1 MTDAQRDEVL
11 LQLVDKLNE
20 NIEFTK
26 SINDKLNEVNS
37 SLGARIDGLE
47 AKLNENIEFTKSI
60 NDKLNENIEFTK
72 SINDKLNENIEF
84 TKNINDKLNENIEFT
99 KRISNSVAVIEE
111 VHGSKLGALSDG
123 YTANSE
129 KLDEIR
135 NNIKNIYS
143 ILDKHDNQIYLLK
156 SN

>member
-1 MTDAQRDEVL
+1 MTETQRDEVL

-37 SLGARIDGLE
+37 SLGARIDGIE
-47 AKLNENIEFTKSI
+47 TKLNENIEFTKS
-60 NDKLNENIEFTK
+60 
-72 SINDKLNENIEF
+72 
-84 TKNINDKLNENIEFT
+84 INDKLNENIEFT

-111 VHGSKLGALSDG
+111 VHGSKLAALSDG

-135 NNIKNIYS
+135 TDIKNIYS
-143 ILDKHDNQIYLLK
+143 ILDKHDDQIFLLK